1 MALTQRLREINNF
14 VRNVF
19 AHEDLEEAPALEVR
33 APARRQ
39 FAASIFGREALS
51 LDPETARPPDG
62 PGALRTLLA
71 PEVLPE
77 DPVAPPRP
85 SPPGILS
92 AIFGAEVLAEDPP
105 APPPPEGLGVLRA
118 LFAPEPLPE
127 LPAAPPRPRAAW
139 LRWLFRFERLDP
151 P

>member
-1 MALTQRLREINNF
+1 MALTHRLREIKIL

-33 APARRQ
+33 ASTRRQ
-39 FAASIFGREALS
+39 FAASVFGREDLS
-51 LDPETARPPDG
+51 LDPETVSSSR
-62 PGALRTLLA
+62 
-71 PEVLPE
+71 
-77 DPVAPPRP
+77 
-85 SPPGILS
+85 PGILS
-92 AIFGAEVLAEDPP
+92 AIFGAEVLAEDPVS
-105 APPPPEGLGVLRA
+105 PPRSAGPGVLRA

-127 LPAAPPRPRAAW
+127 LPVTPPRHRRAAW